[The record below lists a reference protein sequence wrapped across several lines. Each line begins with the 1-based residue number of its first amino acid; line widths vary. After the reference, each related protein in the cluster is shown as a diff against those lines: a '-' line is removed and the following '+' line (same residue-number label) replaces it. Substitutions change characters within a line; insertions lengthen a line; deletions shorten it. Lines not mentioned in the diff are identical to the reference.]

1 MNPADSS
8 PPHSAAGPRLAGR
21 TALVTGAGRGI
32 GRAIALRLARE
43 GARVAINYNHS
54 RADAEAVVAAIRE
67 AGGQAEAFAAD
78 VSQPAACQ
86 QLIEDIERG
95 FGKLDILVNN
105 AGVIRDQLLISMEDD
120 DWRAVMSANLDSVFY
135 CCRAAVRFM
144 LRRRYGRIINLS
156 SVAGTRPGKGQA
168 NYAASKGGI
177 NAFTKALAAE
187 LAGRNITVNAIAPG
201 VIETEMSQ
209 AIRDAAAEEILA
221 HIGLKRFG
229 KVDEIAG
236 VAAFLASADADYIT
250 GEVLHVDGGLRG

>member
-1 MNPADSS
+1 MNPPS
-8 PPHSAAGPRLAGR
+8 PPASTTGSSLRLDGR

-43 GARVAINYNHS
+43 GARVAVNYNRS
-54 RADAEAVVAAIRE
+54 RNDAAAVVAAIRAE
-67 AGGQAEAFAAD
+67 GGEAEAFAAD
-78 VSQPAACQ
+78 VSQSAAAQ
-86 QLIEDIERG
+86 QLIEAVERG
-95 FGKLDILVNN
+95 FGKVDILVNN

-229 KVDEIAG
+229 RVEEIAG
-236 VAAFLASADADYIT
+236 VAAFLASADAGYIT